1 MTASKIV
8 AAAASSAGGGP
19 TDVDDVFSTFVYDGN
34 GSARSINNGIDLAG
48 KGGLVWF
55 KQHNSARDFGLF
67 NTERGAGKYLV
78 SNDTNVE
85 ATSSTMLSAFNSDG
99 FSIAGGGGIVN
110 NGVGEYVS
118 WTFRKAEKFFDI
130 VEWTGD
136 GTSNRTLS
144 HNLGSTPG
152 MIIAKSRS
160 TTNEWMVWHR
170 DLANNENLRLN
181 TNDGQGGYGSFYESG
196 MSSTTFGVNSTS
208 ANYGNNISGQTYIAF
223 LFAHNNNDG
232 EFGPNEDQDII
243 KCGNFSKGYSG
254 IVTVD
259 LGFEPQFIMV
269 KKYSGSAGAW
279 YVGDQ
284 MRGMCSEMLPN
295 YEART
300 STLRWDV
307 SNDQANGT
315 DIFEPTATG
324 FIVRNDHQYIDG
336 GEDYVYMAIRRGPL
350 ATPTAATDVFIPG
363 TGTTDKTTFPVDS
376 LWSAY
381 RDGYSYNFTFYDR
394 LRSIDRGRQ
403 LVTNQALQEGQNNT
417 YSLSFTSNTG
427 VVRSW
432 GSLWI
437 HYMLR
442 RAPGFY
448 DVVCYDGNGTAKTV
462 SHNLGVVPEMMWV
475 KQRSGTNG
483 WRVYHSALGNT
494 KVMYLDAT
502 TSAQNG
508 SEWNNTSPT
517 SSNFTVGSAGSIN
530 GNNHGYVAY
539 LFATLAGVSKVG
551 SYTGNG
557 SSQNIDCGFSSGAR
571 FVLIKRSS
579 NGGDW
584 YVFDGLRGIVAGSD
598 PYLRL
603 NTNAAES
610 QSDDLDPLSSGFT
623 VNQSSASVNFDT
635 HTYIFYAIA

>member
-1 MTASKIV
+1 
-8 AAAASSAGGGP
+8 
-19 TDVDDVFSTFVYDGN
+19 
-34 GSARSINNGIDLAG
+34 
-48 KGGLVWF
+48 
-55 KQHNSARDFGLF
+55 
-67 NTERGAGKYLV
+67 
-78 SNDTNVE
+78 
-85 ATSSTMLSAFNSDG
+85 
-99 FSIAGGGGIVN
+99 
-110 NGVGEYVS
+110 
-118 WTFRKAEKFFDI
+118 
-130 VEWTGD
+130 
-136 GTSNRTLS
+136 
-144 HNLGSTPG
+144 
-152 MIIAKSRS
+152 
-160 TTNEWMVWHR
+160 
-170 DLANNENLRLN
+170 
-181 TNDGQGGYGSFYESG
+181 
-196 MSSTTFGVNSTS
+196 
-208 ANYGNNISGQTYIAF
+208 
-223 LFAHNNNDG
+223 
-232 EFGPNEDQDII
+232 
-243 KCGNFSKGYSG
+243 
-254 IVTVD
+254 
-259 LGFEPQFIMV
+259 
-269 KKYSGSAGAW
+269 
-279 YVGDQ
+279 

-539 LFATLAGVSKVG
+539 LFATLAGVS
-551 SYTGNG
+551 
-557 SSQNIDCGFSSGAR
+557 
-571 FVLIKRSS
+571 
-579 NGGDW
+579 
-584 YVFDGLRGIVAGSD
+584 
-598 PYLRL
+598 
-603 NTNAAES
+603 
-610 QSDDLDPLSSGFT
+610 
-623 VNQSSASVNFDT
+623 
-635 HTYIFYAIA
+635 

>member
-1 MTASKIV
+1 
-8 AAAASSAGGGP
+8 
-19 TDVDDVFSTFVYDGN
+19 
-34 GSARSINNGIDLAG
+34 
-48 KGGLVWF
+48 
-55 KQHNSARDFGLF
+55 
-67 NTERGAGKYLV
+67 
-78 SNDTNVE
+78 
-85 ATSSTMLSAFNSDG
+85 
-99 FSIAGGGGIVN
+99 
-110 NGVGEYVS
+110 
-118 WTFRKAEKFFDI
+118 
-130 VEWTGD
+130 

-394 LRSIDRGRQ
+394 LRS
-403 LVTNQALQEGQNNT
+403 
-417 YSLSFTSNTG
+417 
-427 VVRSW
+427 
-432 GSLWI
+432 
-437 HYMLR
+437 
-442 RAPGFY
+442 
-448 DVVCYDGNGTAKTV
+448 
-462 SHNLGVVPEMMWV
+462 
-475 KQRSGTNG
+475 
-483 WRVYHSALGNT
+483 
-494 KVMYLDAT
+494 
-502 TSAQNG
+502 
-508 SEWNNTSPT
+508 
-517 SSNFTVGSAGSIN
+517 
-530 GNNHGYVAY
+530 
-539 LFATLAGVSKVG
+539 
-551 SYTGNG
+551 
-557 SSQNIDCGFSSGAR
+557 
-571 FVLIKRSS
+571 
-579 NGGDW
+579 
-584 YVFDGLRGIVAGSD
+584 
-598 PYLRL
+598 
-603 NTNAAES
+603 
-610 QSDDLDPLSSGFT
+610 
-623 VNQSSASVNFDT
+623 
-635 HTYIFYAIA
+635 

>member
-584 YVFDGLRGIVAGSD
+584 YVFDSTRGIVAGND

>member
-284 MRGMCSEMLPN
+284 MRGMCSEMLP
-295 YEART
+295 
-300 STLRWDV
+300 
-307 SNDQANGT
+307 
-315 DIFEPTATG
+315 
-324 FIVRNDHQYIDG
+324 
-336 GEDYVYMAIRRGPL
+336 
-350 ATPTAATDVFIPG
+350 
-363 TGTTDKTTFPVDS
+363 
-376 LWSAY
+376 
-381 RDGYSYNFTFYDR
+381 
-394 LRSIDRGRQ
+394 
-403 LVTNQALQEGQNNT
+403 
-417 YSLSFTSNTG
+417 
-427 VVRSW
+427 
-432 GSLWI
+432 
-437 HYMLR
+437 
-442 RAPGFY
+442 
-448 DVVCYDGNGTAKTV
+448 
-462 SHNLGVVPEMMWV
+462 
-475 KQRSGTNG
+475 
-483 WRVYHSALGNT
+483 
-494 KVMYLDAT
+494 
-502 TSAQNG
+502 
-508 SEWNNTSPT
+508 
-517 SSNFTVGSAGSIN
+517 
-530 GNNHGYVAY
+530 
-539 LFATLAGVSKVG
+539 
-551 SYTGNG
+551 
-557 SSQNIDCGFSSGAR
+557 
-571 FVLIKRSS
+571 
-579 NGGDW
+579 
-584 YVFDGLRGIVAGSD
+584 
-598 PYLRL
+598 
-603 NTNAAES
+603 
-610 QSDDLDPLSSGFT
+610 
-623 VNQSSASVNFDT
+623 
-635 HTYIFYAIA
+635 